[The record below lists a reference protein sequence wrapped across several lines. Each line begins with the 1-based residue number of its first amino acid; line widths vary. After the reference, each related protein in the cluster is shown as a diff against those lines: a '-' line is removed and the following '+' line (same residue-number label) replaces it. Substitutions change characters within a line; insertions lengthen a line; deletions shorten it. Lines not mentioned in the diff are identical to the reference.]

1 MRTVTVIGVATILL
15 LASLLTSGCGSGD
28 GDVEVDG
35 EAGQD
40 GVDGSTG
47 VDGQPGADGRDGEDG
62 ETGEPG
68 ANGIDGVDGV
78 AADNT
83 WIDPISGDVWMGGMN
98 AVYSAAEAACT
109 GDWRLGTETE
119 VLLAARRGLGVLVN
133 TLSTPSTS
141 WTSTSNAA
149 GEHQYI
155 QTLQSTPSATNSL
168 DSVARGTYCLQEAQ
182 HAD

>member
-1 MRTVTVIGVATILL
+1 
-15 LASLLTSGCGSGD
+15 
-28 GDVEVDG
+28 VDG
-35 EAGQD
+35 E
-40 GVDGSTG
+40 
-47 VDGQPGADGRDGEDG
+47 
-62 ETGEPG
+62 
-68 ANGIDGVDGV
+68 DGV

-83 WIDPISGDVWMGGMN
+83 WIDPISGNTWMGGMN
-98 AVYSAAEAACT
+98 AIYSAAEAACT

-149 GEHQYI
+149 GEHQYV
-155 QTLQSTPSATNSL
+155 QTLQSTPSVTNSL
-168 DSVARGTYCLQEAQ
+168 DSVARGTYCLREAQ